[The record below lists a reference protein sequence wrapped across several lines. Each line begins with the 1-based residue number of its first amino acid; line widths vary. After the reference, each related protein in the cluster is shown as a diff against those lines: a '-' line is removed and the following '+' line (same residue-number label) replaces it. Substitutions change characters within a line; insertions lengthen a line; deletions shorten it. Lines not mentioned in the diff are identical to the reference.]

1 MPFSSAMTDLRF
13 AIRQLLGSPGYAA
26 VAILTLAL
34 GIGVNSALFSVADSM
49 FMRARPGVWDA
60 SGLVWVSGI
69 EANSDRMRRLAY
81 PDFERVRAE
90 VPVFSEVAGIIRM
103 PFALSTPGEP
113 VRVSGQ
119 LVSSDYFSLLRT
131 RFAEGRG
138 FGRAEDAAG
147 TPVIVLSHHAW
158 LTYFGADPA
167 IIGRQAVVN
176 GVPLTVIGV
185 TEAGF
190 NGPEHEEQHFGLWV
204 PTALLPTL
212 LPDLVPLLRS
222 TDGGNVRTIAR
233 LAPGATEVEA
243 NAALERLAAVIA
255 SEDSERPDQWT
266 LAVQDAS
273 AGVPPGNG
281 REIAQLT
288 ALSVAVT
295 GLVLLIACANVSNL
309 LLARSLARRRE
320 LAIRLSIGA
329 SRGRLVR
336 QLLTESVL
344 LAAAASVLG
353 VVLAAWSTDL
363 LLATALPLP
372 LEIAVDWRIFGFSV
386 AMALVTGIAFG
397 LVPALHATRRE
408 VAATI
413 KDGSSGGDQKRS
425 QLQGTFVVAQVA
437 LSLVLLVI
445 CGLFVRSLQQASR
458 VDLGFDASPSVL
470 AVSFDLGLQRYD
482 SLRATAFLDALIARA
497 RALPGVEHVS
507 VTNAVPLAEWSGSQ
521 VHLDPRESEAAA
533 DTGNAPRVTAS
544 YFVTRPGFFN
554 TLGIPIVRGRDFTEA
569 DAPGALPVALVN
581 QSFASR
587 HLAGREPI
595 GSRISVDGPAGPF
608 LTIIGVS
615 ADAVTSGLRNGAPD
629 AVFVAQR
636 QRHYEMALTLLVR
649 SRGEAALAGAP
660 VRRLVHALDPD
671 VAVHRV
677 RTLDRVRDDALAE
690 QRNGSA
696 VIGIIGLLA
705 LGLATIGLYAVIMFG
720 VRQRTRE
727 IGVRMALGA
736 RQRDVVRMFVD
747 RGLRLTLLGVAIGV
761 VLSIGATHS
770 LRSMLYG
777 ISPTDVT
784 TLGSVTVLFLIISTL
799 ACWLPSRRAALV
811 DPVTAMRVE

>member
-1 MPFSSAMTDLRF
+1 MRRS
-13 AIRQLLGSPGYAA
+13 AIRGLLAEFVAAGLTTEERGTSLGVPGRPSPL
-26 VAILTLAL
+26 V
-34 GIGVNSALFSVADSM
+34 
-49 FMRARPGVWDA
+49 RPD
-60 SGLVWVSGI
+60 
-69 EANSDRMRRLAY
+69 
-81 PDFERVRAE
+81 P
-90 VPVFSEVAGIIRM
+90 
-103 PFALSTPGEP
+103 
-113 VRVSGQ
+113 
-119 LVSSDYFSLLRT
+119 
-131 RFAEGRG
+131 
-138 FGRAEDAAG
+138 GRA
-147 TPVIVLSHHAW
+147 
-158 LTYFGADPA
+158 
-167 IIGRQAVVN
+167 
-176 GVPLTVIGV
+176 
-185 TEAGF
+185 
-190 NGPEHEEQHFGLWV
+190 
-204 PTALLPTL
+204 
-212 LPDLVPLLRS
+212 
-222 TDGGNVRTIAR
+222 
-233 LAPGATEVEA
+233 
-243 NAALERLAAVIA
+243 
-255 SEDSERPDQWT
+255 
-266 LAVQDAS
+266 
-273 AGVPPGNG
+273 
-281 REIAQLT
+281 
-288 ALSVAVT
+288 
-295 GLVLLIACANVSNL
+295 
-309 LLARSLARRRE
+309 
-320 LAIRLSIGA
+320 
-329 SRGRLVR
+329 
-336 QLLTESVL
+336 
-344 LAAAASVLG
+344 
-353 VVLAAWSTDL
+353 VVLA
-363 LLATALPLP
+363 

-482 SLRATAFLDALIARA
+482 SLRATAFLDALIART

-507 VTNAVPLAEWSGSQ
+507 VTNAVPLAEWSGTL

-533 DTGNAPRVTAS
+533 DTGNAPHVTAS

-554 TLGIPIVRGRDFTEA
+554 TVGIPIVRGRDFTDA

-649 SRGEAALAGAP
+649 SGGEAALAGAP

-705 LGLATIGLYAVIMFG
+705 LGLATIGLYAVIVFG

-736 RQRDVVRMFVD
+736 RQVDVVRMFVD

-777 ISPTDVT
+777 ISPTDLT